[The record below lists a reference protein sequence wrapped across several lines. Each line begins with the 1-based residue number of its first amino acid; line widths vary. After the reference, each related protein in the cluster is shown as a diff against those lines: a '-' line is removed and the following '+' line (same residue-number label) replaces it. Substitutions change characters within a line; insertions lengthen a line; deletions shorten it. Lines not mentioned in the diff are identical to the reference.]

1 MASTTVNGVVR
12 ELPFA
17 ILKNFRA
24 VRTYTVAVVDRNGQ
38 LRALPRTDAEADLG
52 VVVYL
57 GDTISL
63 ELAGPC
69 NEANAALFDLIQVTP
84 ATGVEA
90 VQSVL
95 TMANTYNRRLRMVI
109 TAINASSGLVTFTT
123 AYPT

>member
-24 VRTYTVAVVDRNGQ
+24 IRAYTVAVINRGGQ
-38 LRALPRTDAEADLG
+38 LRALPRTDAEADQG

-69 NEANAALFDLIQVTP
+69 NEANAALFDP
-84 ATGVEA
+84 
-90 VQSVL
+90 S
-95 TMANTYNRRLRMVI
+95 R
-109 TAINASSGLVTFTT
+109 
-123 AYPT
+123 